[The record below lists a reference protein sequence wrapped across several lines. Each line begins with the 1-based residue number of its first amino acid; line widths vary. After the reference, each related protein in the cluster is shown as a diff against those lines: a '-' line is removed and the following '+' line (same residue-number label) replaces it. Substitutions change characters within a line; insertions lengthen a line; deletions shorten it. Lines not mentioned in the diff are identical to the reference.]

1 MDIVSFREY
10 CLSKPNVTES
20 LPFDENT
27 LVFKLNGKM
36 FALVD
41 IEPGESCN
49 LKCDPERAE
58 ELRSD
63 FFAIKP
69 GYHMNKKHW
78 NTVLLQGD
86 VDEAL
91 LKELIDH
98 SYQLVFQNFS
108 KKIQKEL
115 LDGRKD

>member
-27 LVFKLNGKM
+27 LVFKLNGKI
-36 FALVD
+36 FSLID
-41 IEPGESCN
+41 IDPGESCN
-49 LKCDPERAE
+49 LKCDPDRVVA
-58 ELRSD
+58 LRTRYES
-63 FFAIKP
+63 IKP

-78 NTVLLQGD
+78 NTISLKGD
-86 VDEAL
+86 IDDAI

-98 SYQLVFQNFS
+98 SYQLVFEKFS

-115 LDGRKD
+115 MNGC

>member
-10 CLSKPNVTES
+10 CLSKPNVSES
-20 LPFDENT
+20 LPFDDNT
-27 LVFKLNGKM
+27 LVFKLNNKM

-41 IEPGESCN
+41 IEQGESCN

-58 ELRSD
+58 ELRAQ
-63 FFAIKP
+63 FQAVKP

-78 NTVLLQGD
+78 NTIMFHSDLDDGLLRD
-86 VDEAL
+86 
-91 LKELIDH
+91 LIDH
-98 SYQLVFQNFS
+98 SYALVFNNFS

-115 LDGRKD
+115 LDERKD

>member
-1 MDIVSFREY
+1 MDVVSFREY

-36 FALVD
+36 FALMG

-58 ELRSD
+58 DLRSQ
-63 FFAIKP
+63 FNGVNP
-69 GYHMNKKHW
+69 GFHMNKKHW
-78 NTVLLQGD
+78 NTIVFQSD
-86 VDEAL
+86 VDDSF

-98 SYQLVFQNFS
+98 SYQLIFNNFS

-115 LDGRKD
+115 LDGC

>member
-1 MDIVSFREY
+1 MDVVAFREY

-27 LVFKLNGKM
+27 LVFKLNNKM
-36 FALVD
+36 FALID

-49 LKCDPERAE
+49 LKCDPERSL
-58 ELRSD
+58 ELRSQYQ
-63 FFAIKP
+63 AVHP

-78 NTVLLQGD
+78 NTIMLQSD
-86 VDEAL
+86 VDDRL
-91 LKELIDH
+91 MKELIDH
-98 SYQLVFQNFS
+98 SYQLVFNNFS

-115 LDGRKD
+115 LDGH

>member
-1 MDIVSFREY
+1 MSFREY

-36 FALVD
+36 FALID

-58 ELRSD
+58 ELR
-63 FFAIKP
+63 AQYIGVNP

-78 NTVLLQGD
+78 NTILLQSD
-86 VDEAL
+86 VDYNL
-91 LKELIDH
+91 LKELINH
-98 SYQLVFQNFS
+98 SYQLVFNNFS

-115 LDGRKD
+115 LNER

>member
-20 LPFDENT
+20 LPFDDNT

-36 FALVD
+36 FALAD

-49 LKCDPERAE
+49 LKCDPERAI
-58 ELRSD
+58 ELRSE
-63 FFAIKP
+63 FHSVNP

-78 NTVLLQGD
+78 NTVDLQGD
-86 VDEAL
+86 VDDTL

-98 SYQLVFQNFS
+98 SYQLVFEKFS

-115 LDGRKD
+115 LNER

>member
-1 MDIVSFREY
+1 MDVVSFREY

-20 LPFDENT
+20 LPFDDNT

-58 ELRSD
+58 ELRSQYQ
-63 FFAIKP
+63 AIIP
-69 GYHMNKKHW
+69 GFHMNKKHW
-78 NTVLLQGD
+78 NTILLQND
-86 VDEAL
+86 VNDGL

-98 SYQLVFQNFS
+98 SYSLVFYKFS

-115 LDGRKD
+115 LNER

>member
-1 MDIVSFREY
+1 MDVVSFREY

-36 FALVD
+36 FALID

-49 LKCDPERAE
+49 LKCDPERAL

-63 FFAIKP
+63 YHAVNP

-78 NTVLLQGD
+78 NTITLDGD
-86 VDEAL
+86 VDDKL
-91 LKELIDH
+91 LNELIDH
-98 SYQLVFQNFS
+98 SYQLVFNNFS
-108 KKIQKEL
+108 KKIQNEL
-115 LDGRKD
+115 TDGR

>member
-36 FALVD
+36 FALTGID
-41 IEPGESCN
+41 PGESCN
-49 LKCDPERAE
+49 LKCDQERAQ
-58 ELRSD
+58 ELRSQ
-63 FFAIKP
+63 FQAVNP

-78 NTVLLQGD
+78 NTILFHDD
-86 VDEAL
+86 VNDSL

-98 SYQLVFQNFS
+98 SYELVFQKFS

-115 LDGRKD
+115 LNGR

>member
-36 FALVD
+36 FALTGID
-41 IEPGESCN
+41 PGESCN

-58 ELRSD
+58 DLRSQ
-63 FFAIKP
+63 FQAVNP
-69 GYHMNKKHW
+69 GFHMNKKHW
-78 NTVLLQGD
+78 NTILLQSD
-86 VDEAL
+86 VNDTL
-91 LKELIDH
+91 LKELVDH
-98 SYQLVFQNFS
+98 SYELVLKKFS

-115 LDGRKD
+115 LNER